1 MTKHT
6 AGPWVVHEGDEID
19 VRSANPADLAQAP
32 IYYCI
37 AENIGGHVYG
47 ENFDDYSEVE
57 ANARLIAAAP
67 DLLEALELLSQSA
80 PAASCDMF
88 HHEKQDRHT
97 FIEECPALTRYELA
111 CLKARAAIAKA
122 RGEE

>member
-6 AGPWVVHEGDEID
+6 PGPW
-19 VRSANPADLAQAP
+19 S
-32 IYYCI
+32 
-37 AENIGGHVYG
+37 IGTPNDKEYG
-47 ENFDDYSEVE
+47 EIGVHGPGEYGFIICDLQADGYDEKTQK
-57 ANARLIAAAP
+57 ANASLICAAP

-80 PAASCDMF
+80 PAASCEMF

-97 FIEECPALTRYELA
+97 FIEECPALTRYEHA

-122 RGEE
+122 RGEA

>member
-6 AGPWVVHEGDEID
+6 QGPWLVEGRTVYALNDDGYNRFSALVQDAHTPRDE
-19 VRSANPADLAQAP
+19 L
-32 IYYCI
+32 
-37 AENIGGHVYG
+37 
-47 ENFDDYSEVE
+47 E
-57 ANARLIAAAP
+57 ANARLIASAP
-67 DLLEALELLSQSA
+67 ELLEALELLSQSA

-97 FIEECPALTRYELA
+97 FIEECPALARYEHA

-122 RGEE
+122 RGEA